1 MSELAT
7 SEREIVLFYNPDT
20 PVARNV
26 LGYVAT
32 EGLPVREIDVMKT
45 PLTGVQLE
53 EIADLLSVT
62 IEGLV
67 NKNHDDYPE
76 DMQDANFDDSDWIH
90 FLQKNPQFLR
100 QPIAIRGK
108 KAIFA
113 ETASLLSRL

>member
-32 EGLPVREIDVMKT
+32 EGLPIREVDIIKT

-53 EIADLLSVT
+53 EIAGMLSVS
-62 IEGLV
+62 IGDLV
-67 NKNHDDYPE
+67 NKNHDEFSDE
-76 DMQDANFDDSDWIH
+76 MQKADLDDNGWIH
-90 FLQKNPQFLR
+90 FLQKNPKFLR